1 MVNLIRNFYPSCDAN
16 SCNLEFKSSF
26 YINDQ
31 SSGKCVAT
39 TNPTNAT
46 CFIENS
52 TKEKIDFFAIDD
64 CIIEGVSIKRCDA
77 AVSKKNIIWF
87 IELKEVQWS
96 TNPTK
101 NREKRKKVRKKA
113 VAQIAS
119 TINDFKSKGI
129 DFSGFL
135 VAGLI
140 SFPPFT
146 ISNPSSPPS
155 TSSQARI
162 LEFANLC
169 GYTEIYEGNYIV
181 L

>member
-1 MVNLIRNFYPSCDAN
+1 MINQIRNAYVTCDKN
-16 SCNLEFKSSF
+16 SCHLEFKSSF
-26 YINDQ
+26 YLNDH
-31 SSGKCVAT
+31 SNGKCEAT
-39 TNPTNAT
+39 QISTDAT

-52 TKEKIDFFAIDD
+52 SAEVIHFFAIDD
-64 CIIEGVSIKRCDA
+64 CIIDGTSIKRCDA

-87 IELKEVQWS
+87 IELKEVNWS
-96 TNPTK
+96 SSTTK

-113 VAQIAS
+113 VIQIAS

-129 DFSGFL
+129 DFSNYL

-146 ISNPSSPPS
+146 ISNPTSTPS

-162 LEFANLC
+162 LEFSKLC
-169 GYTEIYEGNYIV
+169 GYTELHEGNYIV